1 MMAQTVLLHVLV
13 ALPFALLLYAYA
25 GYPIALGAALW
36 ITGRRRPSATPQAP
50 NDERRWPSVAI
61 VVVCYNEER
70 AIRATVERLL
80 GLDYPSGRLTIVVV
94 SDGSTD
100 GTSEIVRSFAPR
112 GVRHIGL
119 PVRRGKA
126 AAENSAREFV
136 RADIIV
142 NVDATIR
149 VLPNALKP
157 LIRAFDDPTV
167 GVASGCDLSEGDS
180 VTEGNQA
187 ESGYVGYE
195 MWVRSLETRLGSIVG
210 ASGCFYAI
218 RGSLYEHWI
227 AEELC
232 HRDFASVLIAR
243 QSGFRSVSVGEALCV
258 VPRTPAVRAEYRR
271 KARTMA
277 LGLQTL
283 WYHRGLLNP
292 LRHGAFAVMLFSHK
306 LCRWLVSLFMPVAL
320 GALAFA
326 SVASDLALYTVVAL
340 GAMTLLG
347 IVGLGWPQGRAV
359 PALFSFPAYLLAS
372 NAAGVVAWKRVFGR
386 ELRPTWEPT
395 RRVT

>member
-1 MMAQTVLLHVLV
+1 MMAQTVVHVLV

-25 GYPIALGAALW
+25 GYPIALRAAVW
-36 ITGRRRPSATPQAP
+36 IRARRRQPDTPTTSRS
-50 NDERRWPSVAI
+50 DRDWPSVAI

-80 GLDYPSGRLTIVVV
+80 DLDYPSDRFTIVIV

-100 GTSEIVRSFAPR
+100 GTSEIVRSFASR
-112 GVRHIGL
+112 GVRHIAL

-149 VLPNALKP
+149 VLPGALKP
-157 LIRAFDDPTV
+157 LIRAFDDPTI

-187 ESGYVGYE
+187 ESGYVDYE

-218 RGSLYEHWI
+218 RGALYENWI

-232 HRDFASVLIAR
+232 HRDFASVLVAR
-243 QSGFRSVSVGEALCV
+243 HSGFRSISVADALCV

-283 WYHRGLLNP
+283 WYHRALLNP
-292 LRHGAFAVMLFSHK
+292 LRHGAFAIMLFSHK
-306 LCRWLVSLFMPVAL
+306 LCRWLVSLFMPFAL
-320 GALAFA
+320 AALAFA
-326 SVASDLALYTVVAL
+326 SVGSIFALYAIVAL
-340 GAMTLLG
+340 AGMMLLG
-347 IVGLGWPQGRAV
+347 IVGLAWPPGRAV
-359 PALFSFPAYLLAS
+359 PALFSFPAYVLAS